1 MNERYGWDKYK
12 SEGLAELEKIKSIM
26 SLPKDKDIIDLVERY
41 IRLYKHKKISK
52 KDDTKAVMLYPDL
65 VEDGARKEAAKL
77 LERVA
82 EQKDKDLLHLF
93 EKKSV
98 DKVMKGILKDAEK
111 NKMLRKKIEEP
122 ARDKACREAQKL
134 RQFLEGF
141 YNSAEG
147 KESACRIYFVSD
159 ERDYRLGIK
168 KADILSETKKEI
180 MTDTA
185 STESQV
191 GLSGIKL
198 HGSSRVKEILLD
210 FLKIY
215 PEAWAMPKHLVAR
228 STASKTFNCDA
239 IAIFLV
245 STILTVLIAQYYFSS
260 FRFYIET
267 ASIHPVFIGFL
278 INLLEKIEKPFDNIL
293 SFNLLFFIF
302 RFTVI
307 TIIIPWLIYN
317 KVFKGKVSIYEM
329 MNFQFYFIMSWSP
342 VFIWIGFAAV
352 RLTFLNADITLL
364 ELFTTILGL
373 WVLYTYYKCL
383 YQLSGFTWKKGILPY
398 TIYIPLHFWFI
409 RTL

>member
-1 MNERYGWDKYK
+1 MLRFESGAYCCVNHLILWRILIYYFRMNERYGWDKYK

-82 EQKDKDLLHLF
+82 EQKDKDLPHLF

-168 KADILSETKKEI
+168 KVETGVKKTIAEPNTWSGATFPSPQAIVPIRQPYFVIVLWRIGSPIEEDRWKYKHVCDEGMIYITLKNVGAEISWFEVSSPHAALVLECESKSMPTGATTILKLNAGKAWDVFTKGDKKLFIIKE
-180 MTDTA
+180 MVPATLQFRYFTND
-185 STESQV
+185 
-191 GLSGIKL
+191 GLSGTQTYL
-198 HGSSRVKEILLD
+198 YGPS
-210 FLKIY
+210 Y
-215 PEAWAMPKHLVAR
+215 
-228 STASKTFNCDA
+228 
-239 IAIFLV
+239 
-245 STILTVLIAQYYFSS
+245 
-260 FRFYIET
+260 
-267 ASIHPVFIGFL
+267 G
-278 INLLEKIEKPFDNIL
+278 
-293 SFNLLFFIF
+293 
-302 RFTVI
+302 
-307 TIIIPWLIYN
+307 
-317 KVFKGKVSIYEM
+317 G
-329 MNFQFYFIMSWSP
+329 
-342 VFIWIGFAAV
+342 
-352 RLTFLNADITLL
+352 L
-364 ELFTTILGL
+364 EL
-373 WVLYTYYKCL
+373 
-383 YQLSGFTWKKGILPY
+383 QS
-398 TIYIPLHFWFI
+398 
-409 RTL
+409 